1 MLVFDPERGKPE
13 YMYQGKTSWSKGEN
27 LIWLRCR
34 DLNSGHIGERWVLSP
49 LRHPSIPFLSI
60 YIYIKYMYIFMYM
73 ILLLSI
79 SSSSSSSLHLRKSFP
94 TTSSSESSNRFV
106 SLLYTTRQHL
116 NRIGPRV
123 FSLVAI
129 FGGISI
135 VLHVS
140 FTPGGFTSASSSI
153 FKTNVQMSR

>member
-13 YMYQGKTSWSKGEN
+13 YMYQGKTSRSKGEN

-49 LRHPSIPFLSI
+49 PRHPSIPFLSI
-60 YIYIKYMYIFMYM
+60 YIYKIYIY
-73 ILLLSI
+73 IYLCIWSYCYRSHRPPRPLYI
-79 SSSSSSSLHLRKSFP
+79 WKSFP

-116 NRIGPRV
+116 NRIGPRE

-140 FTPGGFTSASSSI
+140 FTPGGFTSASPSI

>member
-1 MLVFDPERGKPE
+1 MLVFDPQRGKPE
-13 YMYQGKTSWSKGEN
+13 YMYQGKKTSLSKGEN

-49 LRHPSIPFLSI
+49 LRHPSIPSLSI
-60 YIYIKYMYIFMYM
+60 YIFIYM
-73 ILLLSI
+73 ILPLSF
-79 SSSSSSSLHLRKSFP
+79 SSSSSSSLHLRKSLP

-140 FTPGGFTSASSSI
+140 FTPGGFTSASLSI
-153 FKTNVQMSR
+153 FKINVQMSR

>member
-13 YMYQGKTSWSKGEN
+13 YMYQGKTSRSKGEN

-49 LRHPSIPFLSI
+49 LRHPSIPSLSI
-60 YIYIKYMYIFMYM
+60 YIFIYM
-73 ILLLSI
+73 ILPLSF
-79 SSSSSSSLHLRKSFP
+79 SSSSSSSLHLRKSLP
-94 TTSSSESSNRFV
+94 TTSSAESSNRFV

-140 FTPGGFTSASSSI
+140 FTPGGFTSASLSI
-153 FKTNVQMSR
+153 FKINVQMSR

>member
-13 YMYQGKTSWSKGEN
+13 YMYQGKKTSLSKGEN

-49 LRHPSIPFLSI
+49 LRHPSIPSLSI
-60 YIYIKYMYIFMYM
+60 YIFIYM
-73 ILLLSI
+73 ILPLSF
-79 SSSSSSSLHLRKSFP
+79 SSSSSSSLHLRKSLP

-140 FTPGGFTSASSSI
+140 FTPGGFTSASPSI

>member
-13 YMYQGKTSWSKGEN
+13 YMYQGKKTSLSKGEN

-34 DLNSGHIGERWVLSP
+34 DLNSGHIGEMGALTTASYLDP
-49 LRHPSIPFLSI
+49 LPLYICI
-60 YIYIKYMYIFMYM
+60 YMYM
-73 ILLLSI
+73 ILPLSFSSL

-94 TTSSSESSNRFV
+94 TTSSSESSSRFV
-106 SLLYTTRQHL
+106 SLLYTTPQHL

-135 VLHVS
+135 VWHVS
-140 FTPGGFTSASSSI
+140 FTPGGFTSASPSI

>member
-13 YMYQGKTSWSKGEN
+13 YMYQGKKTSLSKGEN

-49 LRHPSIPFLSI
+49 LRHPSIPSLSI
-60 YIYIKYMYIFMYM
+60 YIFIYI
-73 ILLLSI
+73 ILPLSF
-79 SSSSSSSLHLRKSFP
+79 SSSSSSSLHLRKSLP
-94 TTSSSESSNRFV
+94 TTSSLESSNRFV

-140 FTPGGFTSASSSI
+140 FTPGGFTSASLSI
-153 FKTNVQMSR
+153 FKINVQMSR

>member
-13 YMYQGKTSWSKGEN
+13 YMYQGKTSRSKGEN

-49 LRHPSIPFLSI
+49 LRHPSIPSLSI
-60 YIYIKYMYIFMYM
+60 YIFIYM
-73 ILLLSI
+73 ILPLSF

-140 FTPGGFTSASSSI
+140 FTPGGFTSASPSI

>member
-13 YMYQGKTSWSKGEN
+13 YMYQGKTSRSKGEN

-34 DLNSGHIGERWVLSP
+34 DLNSVHIGERWVLSP
-49 LRHPSIPFLSI
+49 LRHPSIPSLSI
-60 YIYIKYMYIFMYM
+60 YIFIYM
-73 ILLLSI
+73 ILPLSF
-79 SSSSSSSLHLRKSFP
+79 SSSSSSSLHLRKSLP

-140 FTPGGFTSASSSI
+140 FTPGGFTSASLSI

>member
-13 YMYQGKTSWSKGEN
+13 YMYQGKTSRSKGEN

-34 DLNSGHIGERWVLSP
+34 DLNSVHIGERWVLSP
-49 LRHPSIPFLSI
+49 LRHPSIPSLSI
-60 YIYIKYMYIFMYM
+60 YIFIYM
-73 ILLLSI
+73 ILPLSF
-79 SSSSSSSLHLRKSFP
+79 SSSSSSSLHLRKSLP

-135 VLHVS
+135 VWHVS
-140 FTPGGFTSASSSI
+140 FTPGGFTSASPSI
-153 FKTNVQMSR
+153 FKTNVQMSK

>member
-1 MLVFDPERGKPE
+1 MLVFDPGRGKPE
-13 YMYQGKTSWSKGEN
+13 YMYQGKTSRSKGEN

-49 LRHPSIPFLSI
+49 LRHPSIPSLSI
-60 YIYIKYMYIFMYM
+60 YIFIYI
-73 ILLLSI
+73 ILPLSF
-79 SSSSSSSLHLRKSFP
+79 SSSSSSSLHLRKSLP

-140 FTPGGFTSASSSI
+140 FTPGGFTSASLSI
-153 FKTNVQMSR
+153 FKINVQMSR